1 VGGNDVV
8 VVLGPGA
15 TAANPRAKRGDDD
28 VAENLQRLGARVCA
42 GSLFAEIDEIVRN
55 DTPQCLVI
63 DGAVRPDLAARS
75 LRHARGFTMTESVP
89 ALVALPAESIQSF
102 DPASGFA
109 DFIVLPSTP
118 VELYARL
125 RKLEWNG
132 SEFATDERS
141 KIGRIVV
148 DRVLHEVTLDG
159 RAVQLTAREFALLAF
174 FAQNRD
180 RMLRRDVL
188 LARVWGARYEGGPRT
203 VDIHVRRLRAKLG
216 DALPIET
223 LRGAGYLLRASR

>member
-1 VGGNDVV
+1 
-8 VVLGPGA
+8 
-15 TAANPRAKRGDDD
+15 
-28 VAENLQRLGARVCA
+28 VAHNLQRLGARVRA
-42 GSLFAEIDEIVRN
+42 GSLFAEIDEMVGG
-55 DTPQCLVI
+55 DVVQCLVI
-63 DGAVRPDLAARS
+63 DGAARPDLTPRS
-75 LRHARGFTMTESVP
+75 LRHARGFLATESVP
-89 ALVALPAESIQSF
+89 ALVALPAASIQTF

-132 SEFATDERS
+132 SEFATDERM
-141 KIGRIVV
+141 KIGRIVI

-159 RAVQLTAREFALLAF
+159 RPVQLTAREFALLAF

-188 LARVWGARYEGGPRT
+188 LARVWGARYEGGART

-216 DALPIET
+216 DALPLET
-223 LRGAGYLLRASR
+223 LRGAGYVLKLRVVP